1 MISKSGIIFDA
12 ASLRESRK
20 ISLVSRMLAR
30 SLLVLGCGL
39 LMVSFTGFVFNFYPV
54 VSAELSF
61 RTKQIFDNSSKAKP
75 GLSGFGFLN
84 AQAVYAE
91 EGDRTREIARRFGI
105 VNTDFS
111 IYVPKIDA
119 RAEIASNIDPFDSE
133 AMKKALTQKVAHAVG
148 SVFPGMDGGTY
159 LFAHS
164 TDTVLNI
171 TRYNAVFYLLRE
183 LENGDEIYVFFLDRV
198 YKYKVAEKKIVDGN
212 DTSWLTGAKSGPQ
225 RLILQTCWPPG
236 TAWKRLIIVAYPIE
250 FDK

>member
-1 MISKSGIIFDA
+1 MISKSGIIFDT
-12 ASLRESRK
+12 ASLRKRK
-20 ISLVSRMLAR
+20 KNPLR
-30 SLLVLGCGL
+30 VLGYGL
-39 LMVSFTGFVFNFYPV
+39 LMVSFAGIFFNFYPV
-54 VSAELSF
+54 FSAELSF
-61 RTKQIFDNSSKAKP
+61 RTKQIFNNSPKANT

-84 AQAVYAE
+84 AQAAYAKE
-91 EGDRTREIARRFGI
+91 EDHARELARRFGL

-111 IYVPKIDA
+111 IYVPKINA
-119 RAEIASNIDPFDSE
+119 RAEIAGNIDPSDSE
-133 AMKKALTQKVAHAVG
+133 AMKKALTQKIAHAVG

-164 TDTVLNI
+164 TDTLLNI
-171 TRYNAVFYLLRE
+171 TRYNAVFFLLRE

-212 DTSWLTGAKSGPQ
+212 DTSWLTGAKNGPQ

-236 TAWKRLIIVAYPIE
+236 TAWKRLIVVAYPIE